1 MELREDDEKQ
11 RMEFPPDLTNTERK
25 FVHELCIQLGL
36 KSKSTGK
43 GEARHIV
50 VTKINPTAK
59 KTDDETVPVL
69 SVGRKGIEA
78 LKQHMRKF
86 PPTHT
91 EELESYETGASLV
104 EVLAQGHDDTALS
117 DRLNQLGL
125 GVKQQAPKANRR
137 EKHVDLARR
146 KSVHAKAQL
155 VKQNNATY
163 NKMLQMRSQLPAYQ
177 HQEEI
182 VRTVKNNP
190 VTIVSGETG
199 CGKSTQVPQF
209 LLDANPTWS
218 LVVTQPRRISAIS
231 IAERV
236 VEEQCQ
242 AAAGG
247 LIGYQVRLESAV
259 TADTQLVFLTPGVLL
274 RKMQSSPLLK
284 EYTCVIIDEIH
295 ERDKYQ
301 EFLLIVLRDL
311 LPLRPDLRIVL
322 MSATLQTT
330 ALVDFFGVQ
339 GVQPAVVEMEGRM
352 FPVQEFFLEK
362 VLEMTGYID
371 ATTGYDGGA
380 TFEAELAKLIGK
392 EQQPPP
398 QQQEQQQQQQQTDVS
413 IQCVMCGKRGFSDAV
428 EFGAHIALCTG
439 IAEEDDNASADIAD
453 DSTVEASPDFS
464 EFADYELEDYDVD
477 GKIELE
483 DYDVHGLSDMKASP
497 PADTPDTVGMDGGS
511 AGEGGDENTNS
522 EVVKWDGESP
532 FELATATAEG
542 DGPTQTEEELLNQYQ
557 VMHDDE
563 TVDNFLL
570 LEIVQYI
577 VKSSYGDG
585 GILIFFSGWNEISE
599 FSLLLETTAPFRDR
613 SKFLI
618 LPLHSG
624 IPSKDQRR
632 VLQRPPRGVRKIV
645 LSTNSKSQWSR
656 LCKTECASHLHI
668 RRRSNQPPYFLF
680 FVTQSLKHR

>member
-1 MELREDDEKQ
+1 LSREKQ
-11 RMEFPPDLTNTERK
+11 
-25 FVHELCIQLGL
+25 V
-36 KSKSTGK
+36 
-43 GEARHIV
+43 AV
-50 VTKINPTAK
+50 
-59 KTDDETVPVL
+59 
-69 SVGRKGIEA
+69 
-78 LKQHMRKF
+78 
-86 PPTHT
+86 
-91 EELESYETGASLV
+91 
-104 EVLAQGHDDTALS
+104 
-117 DRLNQLGL
+117 
-125 GVKQQAPKANRR
+125 R
-137 EKHVDLARR
+137 EKI
-146 KSVHAKAQL
+146 KSIVEIFPSSLETFDYVHSLTLLIAL
-155 VKQNNATY
+155 FHFSLLILCLFLDT
-163 NKMLQMRSQLPAYQ
+163 
-177 HQEEI
+177 
-182 VRTVKNNP
+182 
-190 VTIVSGETG
+190 
-199 CGKSTQVPQF
+199 GKSTQVPQF

-242 AAAGG
+242 DAAGG

-311 LPLRPDLRIVL
+311 LPARPDLRIVL
-322 MSATLQTT
+322 MSATLQTV
-330 ALVDFFGVQ
+330 ALVDFFALQ
-339 GVQPAVVEMEGRM
+339 GVQPAVIEMEGRM

-380 TFEAELAKLIGK
+380 NFEAELAKLTGK
-392 EQQPPP
+392 EHQP
-398 QQQEQQQQQQQTDVS
+398 QQQEQQQQTDVS

-439 IAEEDDNASADIAD
+439 IPEEETLDENASANATESVD
-453 DSTVEASPDFS
+453 ASPDFS
-464 EFADYELEDYDVD
+464 QFADYELEDYDVD
-477 GKIELE
+477 GKIELLE

-497 PADTPDTVGMDGGS
+497 PANAPDTIGMDGGS
-511 AGEGGDENTNS
+511 AAEGGHDDENS

-532 FELATATAEG
+532 FELATAGADG
-542 DGPTQTEEELLNQYQ
+542 DDDGPTQTEEELLNQYQ

-645 LSTNSKSQWSR
+645 LSTNSKLQRSR
-656 LCKTECASHLHI
+656 LRGRMKSASHLHD
-668 RRRSNQPPYFLF
+668 RRRSNQPPTFCCF
-680 FVTQSLKHR
+680 SLLSR

>member
-1 MELREDDEKQ
+1 
-11 RMEFPPDLTNTERK
+11 
-25 FVHELCIQLGL
+25 
-36 KSKSTGK
+36 
-43 GEARHIV
+43 
-50 VTKINPTAK
+50 
-59 KTDDETVPVL
+59 
-69 SVGRKGIEA
+69 
-78 LKQHMRKF
+78 
-86 PPTHT
+86 
-91 EELESYETGASLV
+91 
-104 EVLAQGHDDTALS
+104 
-117 DRLNQLGL
+117 
-125 GVKQQAPKANRR
+125 
-137 EKHVDLARR
+137 
-146 KSVHAKAQL
+146 
-155 VKQNNATY
+155 
-163 NKMLQMRSQLPAYQ
+163 
-177 HQEEI
+177 
-182 VRTVKNNP
+182 
-190 VTIVSGETG
+190 
-199 CGKSTQVPQF
+199 VPQF

-242 AAAGG
+242 DKAGG

-311 LPLRPDLRIVL
+311 LPARPDLRIVL
-322 MSATLQTT
+322 MSATLQTV

-339 GVQPAVVEMEGRM
+339 GVQPAVIEMEGRM

-380 TFEAELAKLIGK
+380 HLEAEIAKLTGK
-392 EQQPPP
+392 EIQP
-398 QQQEQQQQQQQTDVS
+398 QQEQEQKTDVS
-413 IQCVMCGKRGFSDAV
+413 IQCIMCGKRGFADAV

-439 IAEEDDNASADIAD
+439 ISEEETLEDNSSANAADASH
-453 DSTVEASPDFS
+453 STVPDASPDLSQFG
-464 EFADYELEDYDVD
+464 DYELEDYDVD

-483 DYDVHGLSDMKASP
+483 DYDVHGLTDMPASLS
-497 PADTPDTVGMDGGS
+497 ANGPDTIDVDDGGDVI
-511 AGEGGDENTNS
+511 EGDHDAANS
-522 EVVKWDGESP
+522 EVIKWDGESP
-532 FELATATAEG
+532 FDLTATAPAG
-542 DGPTQTEEELLNQYQ
+542 DDGPTQKEEDLLNQYQ

-570 LEIVQYI
+570 LEVVQYI
-577 VKSSYGDG
+577 CKSSYGDG

-599 FSLLLETTAPFRDR
+599 FSLMLESTPQFRDR
-613 SKFLI
+613 SKFLV

-645 LSTNSKSQWSR
+645 LSTNSKLQWSR
-656 LCKTECASHLHI
+656 LCGRTACS
-668 RRRSNQPPYFLF
+668 P
-680 FVTQSLKHR
+680 

>member
-1 MELREDDEKQ
+1 MDWLLAILPSSLETFDWVHS
-11 RMEFPPDLTNTERK
+11 LTLLI
-25 FVHELCIQLGL
+25 FLF
-36 KSKSTGK
+36 S
-43 GEARHIV
+43 
-50 VTKINPTAK
+50 
-59 KTDDETVPVL
+59 
-69 SVGRKGIEA
+69 
-78 LKQHMRKF
+78 
-86 PPTHT
+86 
-91 EELESYETGASLV
+91 
-104 EVLAQGHDDTALS
+104 
-117 DRLNQLGL
+117 
-125 GVKQQAPKANRR
+125 
-137 EKHVDLARR
+137 
-146 KSVHAKAQL
+146 
-155 VKQNNATY
+155 
-163 NKMLQMRSQLPAYQ
+163 
-177 HQEEI
+177 
-182 VRTVKNNP
+182 
-190 VTIVSGETG
+190 
-199 CGKSTQVPQF
+199 GKSTQVPQF

-247 LIGYQVRLESAV
+247 LIGYQVRLDSAV

-322 MSATLQTT
+322 MSATLQTV
-330 ALVDFFGVQ
+330 ALVEFFAVQ

-380 TFEAELAKLIGK
+380 NFEAELAKLTGK
-392 EQQPPP
+392 EHQP
-398 QQQEQQQQQQQTDVS
+398 QQQEQSQQQQQTDVS
-413 IQCVMCGKRGFSDAV
+413 IQCIICGKRGFADAL

-439 IAEEDDNASADIAD
+439 ISEEETDDDNASANATDAEAVD
-453 DSTVEASPDFS
+453 ASPDFS

-483 DYDVHGLSDMKASP
+483 DYEVHGLSDMKASP
-497 PADTPDTVGMDGGS
+497 PTSEADAIIMDGGS
-511 AGEGGDENTNS
+511 AIEGGDDVANS

-532 FELATATAEG
+532 FELATANSGGDG
-542 DGPTQTEEELLNQYQ
+542 DGPTQTEEDLLNQYQ

-585 GILIFFSGWNEISE
+585 GILIFFSGWAEISE

-632 VLQRPPRGVRKIV
+632 VLQRPPHGVRKIV
-645 LSTNSKSQWSR
+645 LSTNSKLQLIR
-656 LCKTECASHLHI
+656 LCGVIECAYI
-668 RRRSNQPPYFLF
+668 RRSNQPPSFLLF
-680 FVTQSLKHR
+680 SLPSC